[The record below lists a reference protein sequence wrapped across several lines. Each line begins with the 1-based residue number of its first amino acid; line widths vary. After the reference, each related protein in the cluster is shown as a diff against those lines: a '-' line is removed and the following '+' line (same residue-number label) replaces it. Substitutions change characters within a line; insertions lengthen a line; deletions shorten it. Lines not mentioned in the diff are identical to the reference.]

1 MIRKSF
7 SVFLIFGFFVPLLI
21 FGPMTLHADATNPST
36 SLDKLEKRIASF
48 KPDPTY
54 RDDTK
59 LHWSLCGKP
68 WPPLKKG
75 TTELAHASSMKK
87 PEKLFSEGTTAYS
100 ARISEAIYTRKWIHL
115 PAMNRESVNAQT
127 PKVEGLV
134 LYTSLEPCPM
144 CLARII
150 TAGVRKVYYL
160 APDPYGGMVHLFKN
174 LPPIWQKIAEGRIY
188 EPALCSPELKD
199 IANKV
204 FKYSSEMLDERL
216 KKE

>member
-7 SVFLIFGFFVPLLI
+7 SVFLILGFFAPLLI
-21 FGPMTLHADATNPST
+21 FGTMPLHADATNPST
-36 SLDKLEKRIASF
+36 SLDELESRIASF
-48 KPDPTY
+48 KPDPRY
-54 RDDTK
+54 RDDKAALVTLQEAVAAAK
-59 LHWSLCGKP
+59 EGNYGIGACLVNEKTGEVIQRGHNRIFSPYFRSDLHAEMDTLTSYEQRVK
-68 WPPLKKG
+68 
-75 TTELAHASSMKK
+75 AH
-87 PEKLFSEGTTAYS
+87 
-100 ARISEAIYTRKWIHL
+100 
-115 PAMNRESVNAQT
+115 T

-150 TAGVRKVYYL
+150 TAGVQKVYYL
-160 APDPYGGMVHLFKN
+160 ASDPYGGMVHLFKN

-188 EPALCSPELKD
+188 EPAQCSPELKD
-199 IANKV
+199 IANEV